1 MEHEIQGRA
10 LIAGNAEGEALVSSE
25 PLSFWGG
32 FDARTGEI
40 IDQRHTL
47 VGARV
52 TGKIFAIPSGRG
64 SSSGSGLLLE
74 GIRLG
79 TAPAAMIL
87 SHADQILALGAI
99 VAREVYQKTMPVVV
113 VSEDDFAQL
122 QDARRVRV
130 DENGGVWWE

>member
-1 MEHEIQGRA
+1 MSNVIQGRA
-10 LIAGNAEGEALVSSE
+10 LIAGNAEGEAIVSNE

-32 FDARTGEI
+32 FDARTGEV
-40 IDQRHTL
+40 IDQRHSLAGT
-47 VGARV
+47 RI

-99 VAREVYQKTMPVVV
+99 VARELYQKTMPLVV
-113 VSEDDFAQL
+113 VSENDFTQL
-122 QDARRVRV
+122 QQARHVRV